1 LPLPVRRE
9 LVRGQE
15 PAQEPGLELEL
26 GPGPVLE
33 LELVPGLE
41 LELVPG
47 LVLGLV
53 LRNQQSNL
61 RLATIPAE
69 LTIFSFSPIYLLI
82 KFMTQP
88 CKNSNC

>member
-26 GPGPVLE
+26 GPGPV
-33 LELVPGLE
+33 LE